1 MLKKST
7 VFSRIIFEC
16 IKKNNSI
23 WEMLYQFFKV
33 NELVL
38 VCLSYSKTFIRNPS
52 SPETSG
58 WSAFPKRGNIYG
70 KHTLTSV
77 AMKNTN

>member
-1 MLKKST
+1 MNASK
-7 VFSRIIFEC
+7 RIIAFGKC
-16 IKKNNSI
+16 YINF
-23 WEMLYQFFKV
+23 LKV
-33 NELVL
+33 NKLVL

-77 AMKNTN
+77 ATKNTN

>member
-1 MLKKST
+1 MGN
-7 VFSRIIFEC
+7 VI
-16 IKKNNSI
+16 SI
-23 WEMLYQFFKV
+23 FKV

-52 SPETSG
+52 SQETSG
-58 WSAFPKRGNIYG
+58 WSGFPKRGNIYG

>member
-1 MLKKST
+1 MNASK
-7 VFSRIIFEC
+7 RIIASGKCYINF
-16 IKKNNSI
+16 
-23 WEMLYQFFKV
+23 LKV
-33 NELVL
+33 NKLVL

-58 WSAFPKRGNIYG
+58 WSAFPKRVNIYG

>member
-1 MLKKST
+1 MNASK
-7 VFSRIIFEC
+7 RIIAFGKC
-16 IKKNNSI
+16 YINF
-23 WEMLYQFFKV
+23 LKV
-33 NELVL
+33 NKLVL

>member
-1 MLKKST
+1 MNASK
-7 VFSRIIFEC
+7 RIIAFGKC
-16 IKKNNSI
+16 YINF
-23 WEMLYQFFKV
+23 LKV
-33 NELVL
+33 NKLVL

-58 WSAFPKRGNIYG
+58 WSAFPKSGNIYG

>member
-1 MLKKST
+1 M
-7 VFSRIIFEC
+7 
-16 IKKNNSI
+16 
-23 WEMLYQFFKV
+23 
-33 NELVL
+33 
-38 VCLSYSKTFIRNPS
+38 TFIGNPS
-52 SPETSG
+52 SQDISG